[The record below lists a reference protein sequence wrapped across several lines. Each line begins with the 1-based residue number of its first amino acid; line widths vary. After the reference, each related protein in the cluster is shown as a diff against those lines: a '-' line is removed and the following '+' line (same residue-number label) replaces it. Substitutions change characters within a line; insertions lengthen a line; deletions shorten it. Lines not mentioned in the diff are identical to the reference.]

1 MPNITSVTNP
11 APGQDPNT
19 YRSPITPNDTQIKNI
34 PDPTRVG
41 RTDARTD
48 RQDTASTDVTR
59 RYDSYFQSFLQ
70 ALRSSGS
77 VSDILANFLISRPGT
92 LVTSGMT
99 AGISQELAQ
108 FLQMLQVGPEELLSL
123 LKGELSSAG
132 RFTGPLFDTLRQ
144 ALRQNPS
151 QGLQNSILQ
160 FLKTYNDFSSTPH
173 IEQNMLRT
181 IRQMSWFM
189 PQRFS
194 QPLSEQLSQLEN
206 LLGQGN
212 RSGALS
218 LLQNTLIPYMSDYV
232 SKMHDRGI
240 ARSLLSLLILDIA
253 RYANGSPQNLLQSFY
268 QLLGYSALKQEFGN
282 LSSNELLKL
291 LQNSASSFQQT
302 EHTVADQLAQ
312 LSSRALRGDGGADL
326 RQTFQA
332 LVDSILVN
340 QSVYMPLAHAMLP
353 VEMNGRMM
361 FSELWVD
368 PDAEQ
373 ENGREGSS
381 EKCMRLLLKFDVQD
395 LGLFDLVLTYRD
407 GTVDVSLHCPP
418 HLERF
423 SDLFAQKMES
433 MAEKEGLS
441 AASIRASPMSRALTI
456 SEVFPK
462 IFERKDSINVT
473 I

>member
-11 APGQDPNT
+11 APGQDSNT

-34 PDPTRVG
+34 PDPTRVS

-48 RQDTASTDVTR
+48 RQDTASTDVAR

-70 ALRSSGS
+70 SLRSSGT
-77 VSDILANFLISRPGT
+77 VTDLLAQFLIARPGT

-108 FLQMLQVGPEELLSL
+108 FLQMLQVGPVELLDL
-123 LKGELSSAG
+123 LKGELSTSG

-144 ALRQNPS
+144 AMRQNPS
-151 QGLQNSILQ
+151 PGLQNSILQ

-173 IEQNMLRT
+173 IEQNLLRS

-194 QPLSEQLSQLEN
+194 EPLSDQLSQLEN
-206 LLGQGN
+206 LIGQGN
-212 RSGALS
+212 RAGALS
-218 LLQNTLIPYMSDYV
+218 LLQNTLVPYMGDYV

-240 ARSLLSLLILDIA
+240 ARSLLSLVILDIA

-282 LSSNELLKL
+282 LSSSELLKL
-291 LQNSASSFQQT
+291 LQDNASSFQKT
-302 EHTVADQLAQ
+302 NHAVSDQLAQ

-332 LVDSILVN
+332 LVDSVLVN

-368 PDAEQ
+368 PEAEK
-373 ENGREGSS
+373 ESGREGS

-395 LGLFDLVLTYRD
+395 LGLFDLILTYRD
-407 GTVDVSLHCPP
+407 DTVDVSLHCPP

-433 MAEKEGLS
+433 LAEKEGLH
-441 AASIRASPMSRALTI
+441 AASIRASPMARPLTI